1 MALQIPKGG
10 GFALVW
16 FIYILVKTKEIE
28 MGSRSISSG
37 ESWSVKEVVGLNI
50 SKAALIIEM
59 KGSSW
64 CGTWR
69 KRKLGLA
76 EIRVSTLKFELS
88 IYSFPE
94 DLQLELLLL
103 LTGENIQWRY
113 HPSDSEFWV
122 VCVLR
127 AYVAHT
133 PLYLCVHFWREI
145 ASFFMMGHDQ
155 GWALTILNQCSHAS
169 CMATRVYTFFFIF
182 LFVC

>member
-127 AYVAHT
+127 ALLA
-133 PLYLCVHFWREI
+133 CVRGTHSVVFMC
-145 ASFFMMGHDQ
+145 AFLAGNCLFFYDGP
-155 GWALTILNQCSHAS
+155 
-169 CMATRVYTFFFIF
+169 
-182 LFVC
+182 